1 MTQEKSYEER
11 VERRMKSGRRYEGS
25 SDYFGA
31 FGVATAFTFVGIIA
45 IVFLIFHID
54 FISLRSWG
62 YYLFIPAFFI
72 WIGGISSYVRQ
83 KRLRAEVLAVLEN
96 YQSGP
101 LIIENLA
108 EELVME
114 RPSLMRLLLD
124 LRVERLIKFRV
135 DSKSGEIILGET
147 FTPSIIDAKVTPI
160 TTTDTIFCPQCGVR
174 ISAESMFCPN
184 CGSSIQ

>member
-25 SDYFGA
+25 SDYLGA
-31 FGVATAFTFVGIIA
+31 FGLATVFTFVGILA

-72 WIGGISSYVRQ
+72 WIGGISSYIRQ

-101 LIIENLA
+101 LNIENFA

-135 DSKSGEIILGET
+135 DSKSGEIILGES
-147 FTPSIIDAKVTPI
+147 FTPSAVETPI
-160 TTTDTIFCPQCGVR
+160 ELVPSIKTIFCPQCGVK
-174 ISAESMFCPN
+174 ISADSMFCPN